1 MTEGSSSPHPHA
13 RMPTCLPAHTYS
25 RERLQAI
32 QGQVCFGSCGAD
44 DCDPGRRNG
53 VPRPA
58 PSEAERH
65 PHDVA
70 IPSSHRPTCLHALYA
85 HMPACPRARMS
96 PSTLRCLPAMRTIL
110 MISRCQQPQA
120 ILQSIARAGETVCV
134 SDPRHT
140 TRSATRSRRLCLAL
154 LGAKARRWP
163 RSDDFPCDGV
173 RRAVG
178 IPVPG
183 GYGAYL
189 RCAIHRHERR
199 QCRSGG
205 RIRATALPR
214 VSRAGAIAHSSPMSC
229 LPASVA
235 GLNDGQYTLRNAPC
249 SVMAAGTPT
258 CAPTCPQAL
267 VPTSPRTHK
276 PFCPQALLPTS
287 LLAQE
292 SPYPQVP

>member
-1 MTEGSSSPHPHA
+1 MTEGSSPHHPHV
-13 RMPTCLPAHTYS
+13 RMPTCLPADTYS

-44 DCDPGRRNG
+44 DCDPGRRNDG
-53 VPRPA
+53 PRPA

-65 PHDVA
+65 PHIVA
-70 IPSSHRPTCLHALYA
+70 IPSSHRPTCLHAPYA
-85 HMPACPRARMS
+85 HMPAYPRARMS

-214 VSRAGAIAHSSPMSC
+214 VSRAGAIAHSSPQD
-229 LPASVA
+229 LPARERGRLERGAIHPSKCA
-235 GLNDGQYTLRNAPC
+235 LLCHGSRNANLRAHM
-249 SVMAAGTPT
+249 S
-258 CAPTCPQAL
+258 
-267 VPTSPRTHK
+267 TSPRAHK
-276 PFCPQALLPTS
+276 PFCPQACLPTS